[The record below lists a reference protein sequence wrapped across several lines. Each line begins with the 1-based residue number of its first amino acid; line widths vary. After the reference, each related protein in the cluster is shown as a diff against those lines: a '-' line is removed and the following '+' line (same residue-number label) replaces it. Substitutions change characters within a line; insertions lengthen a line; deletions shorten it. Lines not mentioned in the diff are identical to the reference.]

1 MLGIIC
7 FKLMHLKMHC
17 TASRGCIA
25 PVAKPTGGRISALAL
40 PAKLA
45 NVGWVEMIETK
56 VPSLR

>member
-1 MLGIIC
+1 
-7 FKLMHLKMHC
+7 MHLKMHC

-25 PVAKPTGGRISALAL
+25 PVAKPTGGRIGALAL